1 MFALFWMPV
10 GGAGEEGVL
19 LSKRQGLHNR
29 SDSHLEIG
37 HWWSDQ
43 HKLNY
48 YYLASSDY
56 WFLHFLIS
64 LIKLVLWLKFFQG
77 RQRTWGT
84 RTI

>member
-1 MFALFWMPV
+1 MRFKELVLLESHWNVTESGVWLLNTQRPIKRQGWWRGMFALFWMPV

-43 HKLNY
+43 HN
-48 YYLASSDY
+48 D
-56 WFLHFLIS
+56 
-64 LIKLVLWLKFFQG
+64 
-77 RQRTWGT
+77 
-84 RTI
+84 